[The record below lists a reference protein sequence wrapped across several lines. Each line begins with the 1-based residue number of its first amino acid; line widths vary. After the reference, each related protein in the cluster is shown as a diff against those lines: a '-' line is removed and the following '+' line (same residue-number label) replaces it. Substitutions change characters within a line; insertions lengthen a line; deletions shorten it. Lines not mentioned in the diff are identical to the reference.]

1 MIIDRIE
8 AIPLRIPFKP
18 GIKTADAAWGSKE
31 QPAADS
37 LLVKVTTKD
46 GLIGWGETFG
56 FRVVPA
62 ATAAI
67 DTMIA
72 PLCVG
77 RAAEQIAPLMLEV
90 QRKLHIFGRS
100 GPVMYGIS
108 ALDIALWDLAGKAA
122 NLPVHRLLG
131 GARDDRVPAYA
142 SLMRFG
148 DPDLVRSNVRG
159 AIGQGFRHLKLHE
172 IELPAIR
179 AAREEAGPEVELML
193 DVNCPWDLAQA
204 KAQAAALREV
214 KPRWLEE
221 PIWPPEDFAALAELR
236 RSSDV
241 PIAAGENAST
251 LVEFDRMLAAEA
263 VDVIQP
269 SPAKMGGLTEL
280 AKVAALAAVRNVTLM
295 VHTFY
300 DGPALLAAI
309 HATAALGGA
318 GGMLEWRA
326 FDLEGS
332 PYGDRLQPLD
342 GHVTVPQAPGL
353 GLEPDEA
360 VIREYAMQPRRVC
373 E

>member
-1 MIIDRIE
+1 MIIDRVE

-18 GIKTADAAWGSKE
+18 GVQAADAAWGSKG

-37 LLVKVTTKD
+37 LIVKVTTSD

-56 FRVVPA
+56 FGVVPA
-62 ATAAI
+62 AKAAI

-72 PLCVG
+72 PLCIGQDAG
-77 RAAEQIAPLMLEV
+77 RIAPLMLDV

-122 NLPVHRLLG
+122 KLPVHRLLG

-142 SLMRFG
+142 SLMRFS

-172 IELPAIR
+172 IDLPAIR
-179 AAREEAGPEVELML
+179 AAREEAGSEVELML

-204 KAQAAALREV
+204 KVRTAALREV

-236 RSSDV
+236 RSTDV
-241 PIAAGENAST
+241 PIATGENAST
-251 LVEFDRMLAAEA
+251 LVEFDRMLAAGA

-280 AKVAALAAVRNVTLM
+280 AKVAALAGARNVTLM

-300 DGPALLAAI
+300 DGPGLLAAI
-309 HATAALGGA
+309 HATAALGRA
-318 GGMLEWRA
+318 DGMLEWRA
-326 FDLEGS
+326 FDLEAS
-332 PYGDRLQPLD
+332 PYGERLQPRD

-353 GLEPDEA
+353 GLEPDET
-360 VIREYAMQPRRVC
+360 VIRDYAVKP
-373 E
+373 